1 MRLLSLK
8 SIGRFN
14 IHPPAQI
21 SSLQRNCFSLS
32 KSFFVHYCVYDFHS
46 SFTFITIFHYYNFLL
61 LYSLSL
67 QLWGFSFWGKQYNC
81 ISTVTHLQCVGP
93 NHFIWSEVWAY
104 SIPELVETKDYYRCQ
119 TKWCRCFWHHS
130 IEKIKRIWIKLI
142 FSCHEET
149 FLFDYIK
156 WLLLNLHLS

>member
-67 QLWGFSFWGKQYNC
+67 QLWGFSFWGKQWLHKHCNTLTVRGAQSFHMKWSLGIFDSR
-81 ISTVTHLQCVGP
+81 ISRKLNIIIVVKQNDADVFDIIL
-93 NHFIWSEVWAY
+93 
-104 SIPELVETKDYYRCQ
+104 L
-119 TKWCRCFWHHS
+119 
-130 IEKIKRIWIKLI
+130 KR
-142 FSCHEET
+142 
-149 FLFDYIK
+149 
-156 WLLLNLHLS
+156 

>member
-32 KSFFVHYCVYDFHS
+32 KSFFVHICVYDFHS

-67 QLWGFSFWGKQYNC
+67 QLWGFSFWGKQWLHKHWNTLTARGAQSFHMKWSLGIFDSR
-81 ISTVTHLQCVGP
+81 ISRKLNIIIVVKQNDADVFDIIL
-93 NHFIWSEVWAY
+93 
-104 SIPELVETKDYYRCQ
+104 L
-119 TKWCRCFWHHS
+119 
-130 IEKIKRIWIKLI
+130 KR
-142 FSCHEET
+142 
-149 FLFDYIK
+149 
-156 WLLLNLHLS
+156 